1 MDNVFFFVWCI
12 PYFEE
17 LNTKNPNYGAFG
29 RKFGM
34 VGWFEGSP
42 AKGQKK
48 RLNILL
54 IFLNGFDRFVCILSG
69 REIIH
74 FLNRLFA
81 AIVFFIFAFPPHP
94 LIVVLRTELLKC
106 FIFAKKPVL
115 FWTGFSAYA
124 CSSNSFAIS
133 TMTFTA
139 LTMLSAEMYS
149 NLPWKFSPP
158 VKMFGVGSPI

>member
-29 RKFGM
+29 RKIGM

-106 FIFAKKPVL
+106 FIFTQKNQSFFGLVSQLTPVL
-115 FWTGFSAYA
+115 Q
-124 CSSNSFAIS
+124 
-133 TMTFTA
+133 TA
-139 LTMLSAEMYS
+139 LQSQRWHLR
-149 NLPWKFSPP
+149 LWPCCRLRCIQICR
-158 VKMFGVGSPI
+158 GSFPRR